1 MKDRTYFLSCYG
13 NGVIQ
18 DDEMLM
24 VTTANLD
31 RCHLTTEAYL
41 RNRNRFQFIRWNRLT
56 KLKYDTLERIKSL
69 KQVLTRNK
77 KGGAPCMPNNLR
89 VKLNKGKSKGSGKV
103 SKKKQ

>member
-13 NGVIQ
+13 NRVIQ

-41 RNRNRFQFIRWNRLT
+41 RNRNRFQFIR
-56 KLKYDTLERIKSL
+56 
-69 KQVLTRNK
+69 
-77 KGGAPCMPNNLR
+77 
-89 VKLNKGKSKGSGKV
+89 
-103 SKKKQ
+103 